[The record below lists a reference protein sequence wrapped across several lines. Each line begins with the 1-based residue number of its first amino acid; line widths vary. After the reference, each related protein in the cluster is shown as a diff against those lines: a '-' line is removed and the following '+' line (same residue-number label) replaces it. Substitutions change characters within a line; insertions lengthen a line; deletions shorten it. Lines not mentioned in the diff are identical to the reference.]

1 MLFIAFHALAFIIMV
16 DESTGCLKARKC
28 EDILDEDG
36 YWKVEHYTLSKT
48 EESLCCKGSGG
59 SYPRSKQYISSVED
73 CKKKKGL
80 LWRSERTTWRG
91 KVEANDIEA
100 GHWTFG
106 KCSNDEESC
115 LNARFDSSNITE
127 IMGVQLARL
136 DPDSI
141 AATFIKSLTF
151 PNEDS
156 MNCEELCNC
165 FSCGHGHCSDQENHD
180 KCYGN
185 GSGFICKCENSDSY
199 PSFRSI
205 IKEVL
210 ATGMACRQ
218 CKK

>member
-16 DESTGCLKARKC
+16 DESTGCYHRNC
-28 EDILDEDG
+28 EDIMDEDG
-36 YWKVEHYTLSKT
+36 YWKADVDYWKLSPQ
-48 EESLCCKGSGG
+48 EMSCCKSAYGDHEVRGCH
-59 SYPRSKQYISSVED
+59 RKNED
-73 CKKKKGL
+73 
-80 LWRSERTTWRG
+80 RTAWRG
-91 KVEANDIEA
+91 KVEADDIEA

-106 KCSNDEESC
+106 ECSNDEESC
-115 LNARFDSSNITE
+115 LNARFDFSNITE

-136 DPDSI
+136 APDSI
-141 AATFIKSLTF
+141 AAALIESLTF
-151 PNEDS
+151 PNVDS

>member
-16 DESTGCLKARKC
+16 DESTGCFRRECK
-28 EDILDEDG
+28 DIIDEDG
-36 YWKVEHYTLSKT
+36 FWTVEEYTLSQD
-48 EESLCCKGSGG
+48 EENVCCKPFAKKLNRYKKSGEWLL
-59 SYPRSKQYISSVED
+59 PDCTRPNED
-73 CKKKKGL
+73 
-80 LWRSERTTWRG
+80 RTIWRG
-91 KVEANDIEA
+91 KEEADDIEA

-106 KCSNDEESC
+106 ECSNDEESC
-115 LNARFDSSNITE
+115 LNGRFDSSNITE
-127 IMGVQLARL
+127 IMGVQLSRL

-141 AATFIKSLTF
+141 AAALIESLTF
-151 PNEDS
+151 PNVDS

-165 FSCGHGHCSDQENHD
+165 FSCGQGHCSDQENHD

-185 GSGFICKCENSDSY
+185 GAGFICKCENSDSY